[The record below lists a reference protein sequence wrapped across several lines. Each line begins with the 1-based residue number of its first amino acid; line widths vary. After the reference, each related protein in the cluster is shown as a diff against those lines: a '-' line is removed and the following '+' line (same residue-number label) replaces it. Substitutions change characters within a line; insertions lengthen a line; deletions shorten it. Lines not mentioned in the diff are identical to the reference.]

1 MFPVKTILCPLDFSD
16 NSVKALKAAVELA
29 GRFKAKVI
37 LGHVITDLPSIGAAY
52 GMIDYNPPVSNI
64 EAFMDEMI
72 KASEKEFDALIR
84 KYSNDAVSFEKKI
97 SRGVAVDEIIR
108 MAETENTD
116 LIVLTTHGRTGLSRL
131 LMGSVAEG
139 VIRHA
144 KCPVLSLRIGEPH
157 DEKT

>member
-16 NSVKALKAAVELA
+16 NSVKALTTAVELA
-29 GRFKAKVI
+29 GLFKAKII

-52 GMIDYNPPVSNI
+52 GMIDYNPPASNI
-64 EAFMDEMI
+64 DDFMDEMV
-72 KASEKEFDALIR
+72 KASEKEFSALIR
-84 KYSNDAVSFEKKI
+84 KYGNESVRFETKI
-97 SRGVAVDEIIR
+97 SRGIAVDEISR
-108 MAETENTD
+108 MAESEHAD

-144 KCPVLSLRIGEPH
+144 KCPVLSLRIKEGPH
-157 DEKT
+157 EKS